1 MLWKKDETA
10 LLLTAPSFVGY
21 KSRAACGAPKA
32 FLARFLIPGRILPQR
47 EAQSGGPRIFSVSK
61 TRDLMTHQP
70 VSDSPAPP
78 ALFQK
83 EASETLSTEERDAPS
98 GAEAKPELPNRLP
111 VLPVRD
117 VVIFNYTI
125 LPLFVGRDASV
136 QAVEA
141 ALHHNRYLLVLTQKD
156 EQVDKPGPGDLH
168 EVGTVV
174 MIMRMLKLPDGRLK
188 LLVQGVSRARALAV
202 LDDKTYLEA
211 EILALPEREDI
222 PQSLETEAMMRAAR
236 EQSERILTL
245 RGIASPDI
253 INVLAGIDHPGRLSD
268 LVASNL
274 RLKIAEAQSLLECLD
289 PVARLKLVN
298 EHLAKEAEVASM
310 QAQIQES
317 AREGM
322 DKAQRDYYLR
332 EQLKAIKK
340 ELGDNAVNDDD
351 ELAEL
356 AGALTR
362 AKLPPDVRKE
372 ADKQLKRLTA
382 MHVESSEAG
391 VIRNYLE
398 WLTELPWAVLSRDR
412 LNILKAGV
420 LLNKDHYGL
429 EKVKERILEFLSVR
443 KLNPRSKSPILCFV
457 GPPGVGKTSL
467 GQSIAR
473 SMGRRFQRMSLG
485 GMRDEAEIRGH
496 RRTYVGA
503 LPGRIIQ
510 SIKQAGTRNPVVMLD
525 EVDKI
530 GSDFRGDPSSALLEV
545 LDPEQNNSFS
555 DHFLNVPFDLSKVMF
570 ICTANHLESIP
581 GPLLDRMEVIRLPGY
596 TMQEKLGIAKRYL
609 LARQAKENGLKKNEL
624 AVSDEALQAVIQGY
638 TREAGVR
645 GLEREIGAVCRK
657 LARKKAEG
665 ASGPFS
671 VSPDD
676 LKGLL
681 GAPRFLDEELEN
693 AALPGLALGLA
704 WTAHGGE
711 VLHVEVSTMQGKG
724 GVTLTGQ
731 LGDVMKESAQTAISY
746 ARSHAKDLGID
757 ADFHRKLDLHVHVP
771 AGATPKDGPSA
782 GITIAAALI
791 SALTGRGISDRLCM
805 TGEVTLRGRVLPVGG
820 IKEKILAAVARKL
833 STVIIP
839 KQNIKDLE
847 EIPKELLKQITVHPV
862 ASLGEV
868 LGIAFPAVGRGDGT
882 SAAAKT
888 GGRRKG
894 AGADAVSAL

>member
-1 MLWKKDETA
+1 MT
-10 LLLTAPSFVGY
+10 
-21 KSRAACGAPKA
+21 
-32 FLARFLIPGRILPQR
+32 
-47 EAQSGGPRIFSVSK
+47 QS
-61 TRDLMTHQP
+61 H
-70 VSDSPAPP
+70 VSDSPSTTAVS
-78 ALFQK
+78 Q
-83 EASETLSTEERDAPS
+83 EGASETLIDEENPS
-98 GAEAKPELPNRLP
+98 AEAKPDLPSRLP

-141 ALHHNRYLLVLTQKD
+141 ALQDNRYLLVLTQKD
-156 EQVDKPGPGDLH
+156 EHVDKPGPTDLH

-202 LDDKTYLEA
+202 IDDKPYLEA
-211 EILALPEREDI
+211 EILALPEPEEF
-222 PQSLETEAMMRAAR
+222 PQSVEIEAMMRAAR

-245 RGIASPDI
+245 RGMASPDI
-253 INVLAGIDHPGRLSD
+253 INVLSSIEHPGRLSD
-268 LVASNL
+268 LIASNL
-274 RLKIAEAQSLLECLD
+274 RLKIAQAQALLECLD

-310 QAQIQES
+310 QAQIQET

-340 ELGDNAVNDDD
+340 ELGENAPNDDD
-351 ELAEL
+351 DLAEL
-356 AGALTR
+356 ARALDE

-372 ADKQLKRLTA
+372 ADKQLKRLTS
-382 MHVESSEAG
+382 MHAESSEAS
-391 VIRNYLE
+391 VVRNYLE
-398 WLTELPWAVLSRDR
+398 WISELPWAKLSRDR
-412 LNILKAGV
+412 LNILKARTI
-420 LLNKDHYGL
+420 LDDDHYGL
-429 EKVKERILEFLSVR
+429 EKVKDRILEFLSVR
-443 KLNPRSKSPILCFV
+443 KLNPKSKSPILCFV

-467 GQSIAR
+467 GRSIAR
-473 SMGRRFQRMSLG
+473 SMGREFQRMSLG

-510 SIKQAGTRNPVVMLD
+510 SIKQAGTRNPVIMLD

-545 LDPEQNNSFS
+545 LDPEQNFSFS
-555 DHFLNVPFDLSKVMF
+555 DHFLSVPFDLSKVMF

-581 GPLLDRMEVIRLPGY
+581 GPLLDRMELIRIPGY

-609 LARQAKENGLKKNEL
+609 VARQATENGLKKNE
-624 AVSDEALQAVIQGY
+624 VSLPDDALQAIIQGY

-645 GLEREIGAVCRK
+645 NLEREIGTVCRK

-665 ASGPFS
+665 SKGPFS
-671 VSPDD
+671 VNLDK
-676 LKGLL
+676 LKDLL
-681 GAPRFLDEELEN
+681 GAPRFLDEELEST
-693 AALPGLALGLA
+693 AVPGLAMGLA
-704 WTAHGGE
+704 WTPHGGE
-711 VLHVEVSTMQGKG
+711 VLNVEVTTMQGKG
-724 GVTLTGQ
+724 GITLTGQ
-731 LGDVMKESAQTAISY
+731 LGDVMKESAQTGISY
-746 ARSHAKDLGID
+746 ARSHAKELGID
-757 ADFHRKLDLHVHVP
+757 PDFNGKLDLHVHVP

-782 GITIAAALI
+782 GITIATALV
-791 SALTGRGISDRLCM
+791 SALTGKPVRERLCM

-820 IKEKILAAVARKL
+820 IKEKILAAVARGL
-833 STVIIP
+833 PDVIIP

-847 EIPKELLKQITVHPV
+847 DIPQDLLKNITVHPV
-862 ASLGEV
+862 DILSDVLSL
-868 LGIAFPAVGRGDGT
+868 AFPDMAQKRP
-882 SAAAKT
+882 AKA
-888 GGRRKG
+888 GQPAPEPEEAKKSRKKTVSQKS
-894 AGADAVSAL
+894 AGATTMMMKA